1 MTSALPAPPEPVV
14 YPTRARR
21 LLITIPSMIASTM
34 VAVDITI
41 ANVALPHMQSSLSA
55 SQEQVLWVLTS
66 YLVAGA
72 IATPLSGWLAG
83 RLGRKLVMLVSVAG
97 FTIASAG
104 CGLATDLTTIVLAR
118 FLQGA
123 CGAALV
129 PLSQAILLDINPP
142 EDHAKAMAIFAL
154 GSMAGPIIG
163 PTLGGYLTD
172 ALSWRWVF
180 FINVPFGILS
190 FIGMWLFL
198 VRRPNR
204 DQPRF
209 DMFGFVTV
217 SIALASLQL
226 ILDRGEHL
234 DWWDSNEIRIYALI
248 LIIAGW
254 LTAVHM
260 ATAKNTFIRPELFRD
275 RNFAVGSIFSIMIGI
290 VAFATIPLLVVMT
303 QSLLG
308 YSALGAGIVGLP
320 RAIGTLASMLLVTRL
335 IAVIDVRVVIIAG
348 LSIMA
353 ASMLMYSHID
363 LYVDER
369 ALLAIGFIQGFGSGL
384 IFVPISVVVFS
395 TLPARLRNEGAAM
408 YALTRNVGNAIG
420 ISLLNVQFIRDIAAS
435 RASLVQGLRP
445 DNPAI
450 AYARPDLDFGS
461 TEALARLSGEVA
473 RQATMVG
480 NVASYNF
487 VFVLTLMLIP
497 LVLLLRANKGRVDT
511 ASLPIGE

>member
-1 MTSALPAPPEPVV
+1 MATEAPTE
-14 YPTRARR
+14 YPSPARR
-21 LLITIPSMIASTM
+21 MLITIPSMIASTM

-83 RLGRKLVMLVSVAG
+83 RVGRKNVMLFSVGG
-97 FTIASAG
+97 FTLASML
-104 CGLATDLTTIVLAR
+104 CGLATDLQTIVLAR

-172 ALSWRWVF
+172 TLSWRWVF

-190 FIGMWLFL
+190 FAGMLAFL
-198 VRRPNR
+198 SRRR
-204 DQPRF
+204 SRERTRF
-209 DMFGFVTV
+209 DMFGFIAV
-217 SIALASLQL
+217 SVALASLQL

-234 DWWDSNEIRIYALI
+234 DWFESTEIRIYALI
-248 LIIAGW
+248 LVIAAYLMIVHM
-254 LTAVHM
+254 LTA
-260 ATAKNTFIRPELFRD
+260 KDTFIRPQLFRD
-275 RNFAVGSIFSIMIGI
+275 RNFAVGSLFSMMIGLI
-290 VAFATIPLLVVMT
+290 AFATIPMIVVMT

-308 YSALGAGIVGLP
+308 YSALHTGLVGLP
-320 RAIGTLASMLLVTRL
+320 RAFGTLAAMLLVTRL
-335 IAVIDVRVVIIAG
+335 VALVDIRALIVVG
-348 LSIMA
+348 LTIMGL
-353 ASMLMYSHID
+353 SMLMYARID

-369 ALLAIGFIQGFGSGL
+369 TLLVIGFVQGFGSGL
-384 IFVPISVVVFS
+384 IFVPLSVVVFS
-395 TLPARLRNEGAAM
+395 TLAPKLRNEGAAM
-408 YALTRNVGNAIG
+408 YALTRNIGNAIG
-420 ISLLNVQFIRDIAAS
+420 ISVLQYQLTQYTAAS
-435 RASLVQGLRP
+435 RADLVQGVRP
-445 DNPAI
+445 DNPVLQ
-450 AYARPDLDFGS
+450 YARPDFDFGS
-461 TEALARLSGEVA
+461 LESLARIQAEIG
-473 RQATMVG
+473 RQAAMVG
-480 NVASYNF
+480 DVSIFHLVFIASIA
-487 VFVLTLMLIP
+487 LTP
-497 LVLLLRANKGRVDT
+497 LALFMRVNKAKKIDT

>member
-1 MTSALPAPPEPVV
+1 MSAPAPPV
-14 YPTRARR
+14 YPSRARR
-21 LLITIPSMIASTM
+21 MLITIPSMIASTM

-83 RLGRKLVMLVSVAG
+83 RVGRKLVMLFSVGG
-97 FTIASAG
+97 FTLASAM

-142 EDHAKAMAIFAL
+142 EEHAKAMTIFAL

-163 PTLGGYLTD
+163 PTLGGWLTD
-172 ALSWRWVF
+172 SLSWRWVF

-190 FIGMWLFL
+190 FAGMWAFL
-198 VRRPNR
+198 VRRSNR
-204 DQPRF
+204 EQAPF
-209 DMFGFVTV
+209 DMFGFVTL
-217 SIALASLQL
+217 SIALTALQL

-234 DWWDSNEIRIYALI
+234 DWWESNEIRIYTLI
-248 LIIAGW
+248 LAIAAW
-254 LTAVHM
+254 LTGVHM
-260 ATAKNTFIRPELFRD
+260 ATARNTFIRPELFRD
-275 RNFAVGSIFSIMIGI
+275 RNFAVGSIFSIMIGV
-290 VAFATIPLLVVMT
+290 VAFATLPLIVVMT

-308 YSALGAGIVGLP
+308 YSALHTGMVGLP
-320 RAIGTLASMLLVTRL
+320 RAIGTLVAMLMVTRL
-335 IAVIDVRVVIIAG
+335 VAVLDVRAVIIAG
-348 LSIMA
+348 LGIMGT
-353 ASMLMYSHID
+353 SMLMYSHID

-369 ALLAIGFIQGFGSGL
+369 ALLAIGFVQGVGSGL
-384 IFVPISVVVFS
+384 IFVPLSVVVFS
-395 TLPARLRNEGAAM
+395 TLSPKLRNEGAAM
-408 YALTRNVGNAIG
+408 YALTRNIGNAIG
-420 ISLLNVQFIRDIAAS
+420 ISLLNVQFVRDIAAS
-435 RASLVQGLRP
+435 RAVLVEGLRP
-445 DNPAI
+445 DNPAV

-461 TEALARLSGEVA
+461 LEALARLNGEIM

-480 NVASYNF
+480 NVATYHF
-487 VFVLTLMLIP
+487 VFVVTVLLMP
-497 LVLLLRANKGRVDT
+497 LVLLLRVRRGAAGDVAT
-511 ASLPIGE
+511 LPIGE

>member
-1 MTSALPAPPEPVV
+1 M
-14 YPTRARR
+14 
-21 LLITIPSMIASTM
+21 LITIPSMIASTM

-83 RLGRKLVMLVSVAG
+83 RLGRKAVMLFSVAG

-104 CGLATDLTTIVLAR
+104 CGLATDLTTIVIAR

-142 EDHAKAMAIFAL
+142 EEHAKAMAIFAL

-180 FINVPFGILS
+180 FINVPFGIVS
-190 FIGMWLFL
+190 FIGMSLFL

-217 SIALASLQL
+217 SVALAALQL

-234 DWWDSNEIRIYALI
+234 DWWDSGEIRIYGVI
-248 LIIAGW
+248 LIIAGY
-254 LTAVHM
+254 LTVVHM

-308 YSALGAGIVGLP
+308 YSALHTGFVGLP
-320 RAIGTLASMLLVTRL
+320 RAIGMLISMLLVTRIVAL
-335 IAVIDVRVVIIAG
+335 VDVRAVIVSG
-348 LSIMA
+348 LAIMA

-369 ALLAIGFIQGFGSGL
+369 ALLLIGFIQGIGSGL
-384 IFVPISVVVFS
+384 IFVPLSVVVFS
-395 TLPARLRNEGAAM
+395 TLAPGLRNEGAAM

-435 RASLVQGLRP
+435 RATLIQGLRP
-445 DNPAI
+445 DNPAVI
-450 AYARPDLDFGS
+450 FARPDLDFGS
-461 TEALARLSGEVA
+461 AGDLARLNGEVV

-480 NVASYNF
+480 NVASYHF
-487 VFVLTLMLIP
+487 VFIVTLLMIP
-497 LVLLLRANKGRVDT
+497 LVLLLRANKNQGKIDT
-511 ASLPIGE
+511 ATLAIGE